1 MENYESLLDKA
12 YEEIPKKA
20 KTSERFEVPK
30 PEILFE
36 GSKTIIK
43 NFDQILTTLRSDKEF
58 ILKYFSKEL
67 AVPVSIEG
75 KRLILYGKVPP
86 RLFIEKLNT
95 FVKKYVV
102 CGECNRPDTKIKEVE
117 KGIKIMICEACGA
130 RTPIR

>member
-30 PEILFE
+30 PEILVE

-43 NFDQILTTLRSDKEF
+43 NFDQILITLRSNKDLM
-58 ILKYFSKEL
+58 IKYFSKEL
-67 AVPVSIEG
+67 AVPVAIEG
-75 KRLILYGKVPP
+75 KRLVLYGKVQP
-86 RLFIEKLNT
+86 RLFVEKLNT
-95 FVKKYVV
+95 FVKKFVV
-102 CGECNRPDTKIKEVE
+102 CRECNRPDTSIKEMD
-117 KGIKIMICEACGA
+117 KGIKVMICEACGA